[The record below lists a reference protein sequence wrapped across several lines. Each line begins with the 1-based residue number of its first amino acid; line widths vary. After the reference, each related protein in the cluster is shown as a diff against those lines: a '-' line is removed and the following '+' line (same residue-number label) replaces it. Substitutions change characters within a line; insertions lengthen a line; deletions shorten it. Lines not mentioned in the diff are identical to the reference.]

1 MNEAAALDILV
12 SSKDRKRPQF
22 SALGEAVDV
31 LCETHGSYTKISQ
44 RVQIP
49 AERLRSWHRIFQL
62 PKGIQWQVDRGEIP
76 LAHALEMAKLEEE
89 NDQWLLALALVEAKQ
104 KLSAKECRNV
114 VQDVVKN
121 GAPIRDAVEKVGV
134 RFDKVIPIV
143 LPFGFD
149 ERLLLT
155 KPAWDKRQKFED
167 YCLQKIRHGIK
178 LDTEKVAHQTEKIA
192 AQVENIAAILREDN
206 GRRDD

>member
-1 MNEAAALDILV
+1 MNEDAALDILV
-12 SSKDRKRPQF
+12 FSKDQKRLQL

-31 LCETHGSYTKISQ
+31 LCETHGSYTKISK

-49 AERLRSWHRIFQL
+49 SERLSSWHRIFQL
-62 PKGIQWQVDRGEIP
+62 PKGIQWQVDQGKIP
-76 LAHALEMAKLEEE
+76 FGQALEMAKLEEE
-89 NDQWLLALALVEAKQ
+89 NDQWLLALVLVEAEQ

-134 RFDKVIPIV
+134 RFDKVISIL

-149 ERLLLT
+149 DRLLLT
-155 KPAWDKRQKFED
+155 KPAWNKHEEHQD
-167 YCLQKIRHGIK
+167 YCLKKIRHGVK

-192 AQVENIAAILREDN
+192 EQVASIAAILREEN
-206 GRRDD
+206 GS

>member
-1 MNEAAALDILV
+1 MNEDAALDILV
-12 SSKDRKRPQF
+12 SSKDQKRPQL

-31 LCETHGSYTKISQ
+31 LYETHGSYTKISK
-44 RVQIP
+44 RARIP
-49 AERLRSWHRIFQL
+49 PERLRSWHRIFQL

-76 LAHALEMAKLEEE
+76 LRQALEMAKLEEE
-89 NDQWLLALALVEAKQ
+89 NDQWLLALALVEAKR

-121 GAPIRDAVEKVGV
+121 GAPIKDAVEKVGV

-155 KPAWDKRQKFED
+155 KPAWDKREEFED
-167 YCLQKIRHGIK
+167 YCLQKIRHGVK
-178 LDTEKVAHQTEKIA
+178 LDTEKVAHKTEKIA
-192 AQVENIAAILREDN
+192 EQVENIAAILREGN
-206 GRRDD
+206 GS